1 MQQAMLLD
9 ESVSPAI
16 ERYPLVGTQKD
27 IRYYGTRA
35 KSVLNDPN
43 TTGMEF
49 WSINPYIGCAFGC
62 AYCYARYAHHYVM
75 ERAAASPDAG
85 TPLHDDLGELPPW
98 LSFERRIFVKRN
110 APELVRA
117 ALRSG
122 SRTLAALRDGE
133 TVTVGTAT
141 DPYQPAERIF
151 RVTRGVLEVL
161 AEPGRLSVVIIT
173 KSPLV
178 TRDVDVLARLA
189 QRSRLTV
196 HVSII
201 TADRELARRLEP
213 RAPTPESRLRAVRRL
228 REAGIDVGV
237 NIMPVLPGITDHP
250 ALLTDVV
257 RQITEAGATHIHC
270 CSLRLRASARRRY
283 LPFISGE
290 FPQLAERYRSAFADD
305 HEMSPRYQEGLRR
318 FVSGL
323 CRRFGIHYG
332 SRGAEDRGG
341 AQTSEALER
350 ETDDERPAP
359 PAPPP
364 QLELGL

>member
-9 ESVSPAI
+9 ESLYPAA

-43 TTGMEF
+43 TTGMGF
-49 WSINPYIGCAFGC
+49 WSINPYVGCAFGC

-75 ERAAASPDAG
+75 ERAASSPDAG

-98 LSFERRIFVKRN
+98 LSFERRIFVKKN
-110 APELVRA
+110 AVELVRA
-117 ALRSG
+117 ALKPG

-133 TVTVGTAT
+133 TVTIGTAT
-141 DPYQPAERIF
+141 DPYQPAERVF
-151 RVTRGVLEVL
+151 RITRGVLEVL
-161 AEPGRLSVVIIT
+161 SEPGRLSVVIIT

-228 REAGIDVGV
+228 RESGIDVGV

-257 RQITEAGATHIHC
+257 RQIAAAGATHVHC
-270 CSLRLRASARRRY
+270 GSLRLRASARRRY

-290 FPQLAERYRSAFADD
+290 FPQLAERYRSAFAD
-305 HEMSPRYQEGLRR
+305 HPAMSPRYTEGLRR

-323 CRRFGIHYG
+323 CRRFGIHDV
-332 SRGAEDRGG
+332 SRAADEGG
-341 AQTSEALER
+341 ARENEALER
-350 ETDDERPAP
+350 ESDEERPAHP
-359 PAPPP
+359 VPPP